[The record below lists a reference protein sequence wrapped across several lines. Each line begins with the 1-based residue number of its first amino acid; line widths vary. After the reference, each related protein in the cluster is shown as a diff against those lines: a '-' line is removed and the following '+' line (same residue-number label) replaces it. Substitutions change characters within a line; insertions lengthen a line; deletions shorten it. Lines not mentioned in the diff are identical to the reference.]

1 MTTNEKFNDLMRADD
16 VTLGPVVKTPYRDG
30 AKWHLYADAVGI
42 EMDVTRLVTDT
53 ASEFKL

>member
-1 MTTNEKFNDLMRADD
+1 MRADD

-30 AKWHLYADAVGI
+30 ARWHLYADAVGI
-42 EMDVTRLVTDT
+42 EMDVTRLVTSE